1 MVRQFLIVLAST
13 AALSASAAD
22 VGLSL
27 NIFQP
32 GFFGQLGIGAMPP
45 PVVYAQPVYAQ
56 PVYAQPVY
64 AAPVVVQ
71 QPYYAPAYY
80 APAPAYYVANGG
92 YGYGYGHG
100 HHGHGGEH
108 EHGHGH
114 GHHHDD

>member
-1 MVRQFLIVLAST
+1 MVRQILIVLAST

-56 PVYAQPVY
+56 PVYA
-64 AAPVVVQ
+64 APVVVQ
-71 QPYYAPAYY
+71 PSYYAPGYY
-80 APAPAYYVANGG
+80 APAPGYYVANGGYG

-108 EHGHGH
+108 GHGH